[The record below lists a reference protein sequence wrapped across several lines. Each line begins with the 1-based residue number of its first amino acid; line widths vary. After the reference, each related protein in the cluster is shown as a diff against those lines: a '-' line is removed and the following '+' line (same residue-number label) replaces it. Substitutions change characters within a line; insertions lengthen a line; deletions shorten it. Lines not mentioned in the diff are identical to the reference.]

1 MSRLNDKFAAQAAFF
16 QETRRAEGDRKRNG
30 RGDRGRELDW
40 AQRTVANLEAACEDP
55 QLRHHLQRVFNHYLL
70 VDVADMLY
78 ERVMD
83 RVVET
88 IRAGELRLVHRRI
101 EGEKVHS
108 MSWLESGESVGRE
121 EAADRL
127 MELLADRITDL
138 VELLKT
144 RRKK

>member
-1 MSRLNDKFAAQAAFF
+1 VDAFERARWR
-16 QETRRAEGDRKRNG
+16 QEAELGGG
-30 RGDRGRELDW
+30 RGRHRGHEGRADRGRQLEW
-40 AQRTVANLEAACEDP
+40 ADRFVSNFTTACEDP
-55 QLRHHLQRVFNHYLL
+55 RLRNALQRLFDRYLL

-101 EGEKVHS
+101 EGEKVHT
-108 MSWLESGESVGRE
+108 MSWLEGGETVGRE